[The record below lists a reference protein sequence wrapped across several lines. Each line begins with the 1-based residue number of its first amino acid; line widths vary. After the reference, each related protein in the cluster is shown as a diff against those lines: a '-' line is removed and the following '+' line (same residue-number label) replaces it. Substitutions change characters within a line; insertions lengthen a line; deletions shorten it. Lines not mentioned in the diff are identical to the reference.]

1 MSSAKKMNETTER
14 WIFIRLVLVAT
25 YKKENKKNNKRIKEQ
40 AIKEQI
46 MIKKIWS
53 DIASSFLLCSV
64 IYGRYT
70 F

>member
-25 YKKENKKNNKRIKEQ
+25 YKKKKNNKRIKEQ

-64 IYGRYT
+64 IYGRFT